1 MSTYLYGQ
9 TVDRQAAQRP
19 RVPPGVR
26 PLPLLRPHR
35 EGGGGPFR
43 DRRKKRLLLHGV
55 AGAQGV
61 HPSRPEIPPPDRVP
75 RGGGASCPPAR
86 SGARADSRGEPPGG
100 GRTRRGGTPPGP
112 VDGRGG
118 GDLRPARKGGQHGRS
133 PHLRRGLRSR
143 PVAGDR
149 RGRGNRG
156 RRRRRGGHGQ
166 EDPPPERRNPSRARQ
181 PRLCPP
187 RRAER
192 VPVLPDRGES
202 RRRFPETVE
211 RRSRLARSR
220 DPYAGRLSLRCG
232 YRARLRPLPVSRAA
246 ESRRLLRDG
255 RPPAGAARAGPP
267 PPGRGTRGGGGRRK
281 PVRPVRDRQGGEGAG
296 GGGGG

>member
-1 MSTYLYGQ
+1 MSTYLHGQ
-9 TVDRQAAQRP
+9 ATDRQTAQGAH
-19 RVPPGVR
+19 VPAGVR

-35 EGGGGPFR
+35 EGSGGPFR

-211 RRSRLARSR
+211 RR
-220 DPYAGRLSLRCG
+220 
-232 YRARLRPLPVSRAA
+232 
-246 ESRRLLRDG
+246 
-255 RPPAGAARAGPP
+255 RPPCPVARPIRRSSFPPPRISSPP
-267 PPGRGTRGGGGRRK
+267 PPFACVPRRGISPASSGRAPTGWGRRPPPPPPPPRAPTPK
-281 PVRPVRDRQGGEGAG
+281 TQPPNSTTSPT
-296 GGGGG
+296 

>member
-1 MSTYLYGQ
+1 MSTYLHGQ
-9 TVDRQAAQRP
+9 ATDRQTAQGAH
-19 RVPPGVR
+19 VPAGVR

-35 EGGGGPFR
+35 EGSGGPFR

-75 RGGGASCPPAR
+75 RGGGASCP
-86 SGARADSRGEPPGG
+86 
-100 GRTRRGGTPPGP
+100 
-112 VDGRGG
+112 
-118 GDLRPARKGGQHGRS
+118 PARKGGQHGRS

-211 RRSRLARSR
+211 RR
-220 DPYAGRLSLRCG
+220 
-232 YRARLRPLPVSRAA
+232 
-246 ESRRLLRDG
+246 
-255 RPPAGAARAGPP
+255 RPPCPVARPIRRSSFPPPRISSPP
-267 PPGRGTRGGGGRRK
+267 PPFACVPRRGISPASSGRAPTGWGRRPPPPPPPPRAPTPK
-281 PVRPVRDRQGGEGAG
+281 TQPPNSTTSPT
-296 GGGGG
+296 